1 MILVD
6 DRERRSGVCEAL
18 AALGVPHQIAHLA
31 IGDYVI
37 HDSIYIER
45 KTVPDFLESRQDLRL
60 FDQVARLR
68 ADQRRA
74 LLIVEGMHLPGNPS
88 VRGVL
93 CSLAAQWC
101 LPVLR
106 SNNAAGTAWL
116 LAHMHQDS
124 AQCMAPYHRYDY
136 RTKQHISSM
145 GERMLEHRAGYRA
158 ALAGPLRFFACC
170 AERRQEGAHDRE
182 RRGGVYCRAD
192 SASAAGR
199 RKMNALTSRIKMN
212 ARRIHFV
219 QNGLPQTIFLTR
231 I

>member
-18 AALGVPHQIAHLA
+18 AALGVPHQVAHLT

-45 KTVPDFLESRQDLRL
+45 KTVPDFLESMQDLRL

-74 LLIVEGMHLPGNPS
+74 LMIVEGMHLPGNPS
-88 VRGVL
+88 VRGAL

-116 LAHMHQDS
+116 LAHMHQDP

-136 RTKQHISSM
+136 RTKRHISSM
-145 GERMLEHRAGYRA
+145 EERML
-158 ALAGPLRFFACC
+158 LQLQNVGP
-170 AERRQEGAHDRE
+170 D
-182 RRGGVYCRAD
+182 
-192 SASAAGR
+192 
-199 RKMNALTSRIKMN
+199 I
-212 ARRIHFV
+212 ARRLLARFGSLHAVLSAGTKDLMTVKGVGEFIAG
-219 QNGLPQTIFLTR
+219 QILLLRKAG
-231 I
+231 